1 MLMRARSLSA
11 ILLAALALGGCTRGI
26 EESSEVLNSPR
37 PTPSAPGTATTV
49 GSGTATSSPTGSE
62 TAAGERPIV
71 LRTPLAGDEIVS
83 PVRIQGTA
91 ESPDGVVTVT
101 VLDAG
106 GTMLAAMSTDVS
118 CGTGCRGKFEAELA
132 FFTPT
137 RQWGTVVVSVPSD
150 TDTAPPYSAQ
160 VAVTLVP

>member
-1 MLMRARSLSA
+1 MRARSLSA
-11 ILLAALALGGCTRGI
+11 ILLAAFALGGCTRGI

-37 PTPSAPGTATTV
+37 STPSVSTTPTAI

-62 TAAGERPIV
+62 TAVGERPIV

-106 GTMLAAMSTDVS
+106 GSMLAAMSVDVS
-118 CGTGCRGKFEAELA
+118 CGTGCRGKFEAALA

-137 RQWGTVVVSVPSD
+137 RQWGTVVVSVPSGA
-150 TDTAPPYSAQ
+150 DTAPPYLAQ
-160 VAVTLVP
+160 AAVTLVP